1 MNASDRNAII
11 RSFVVAISIMFFACI
26 GIFYIGKTVIT
37 DPIMDKLDTMQRS
50 NAANFGQIKKELK

>member
-11 RSFVVAISIMFFACI
+11 RSFVVAISIMFFACV

-37 DPIMDKLDTMQRS
+37 DPIMDKLDTMQIVTGKQK
-50 NAANFGQIKKELK
+50 NELLRF